1 MTVETLAQGVLN
13 VQLFLKPLEEEA
25 DFVPC
30 ERMRLLGV
38 VMLQCLPAVDLSG
51 SGWCGNGR
59 IPANRR
65 AILAAFFA
73 KAIWNIESTA
83 TLIQTLRT
91 NRQMRMLCGWQNGPG
106 EIPSESTFSRAFKEL
121 ARNETLCSVHERLVD
136 GFYGN
141 KLIGHLSVDSAVI
154 EVPEHVPHRAV
165 PSDRPAAPAK
175 RLDLQPLRTA
185 AENFADLP
193 QASAWGCK
201 KNTRGKTL
209 HWRGAKL
216 HMAVG
221 DGGIPVRAFLS
232 SAGLHDSQAII
243 PLVQS
248 TLSKLNACYL
258 LADAAYDA
266 KAIRDYA
273 GSRGLV
279 ALIDTNRR
287 TSETPVSFSPAEQ
300 RRYAERSGVE
310 RFFSHLA
317 CHGRN
322 TIFVRGARKV
332 MTHLYFGIIVIAIEQ
347 MLRMVC

>member
-1 MTVETLAQGVLN
+1 MGAEMLVQGVLK
-13 VQLFLKPLEEEA
+13 VQLFLKALEEEA

-30 ERMRLLGV
+30 ERSRLLAIVIQRCG
-38 VMLQCLPAVDLSG
+38 AAADLSA
-51 SGWCGNGR
+51 SLWCGNGR
-59 IPANRR
+59 RPADRR

-73 KAIWNIESTA
+73 KAVWNLETTSA
-83 TLIQTLRT
+83 LVRTLRT
-91 NRQMRMLCGWQNGPG
+91 NRQMRLLCGWQNGPG
-106 EIPSESTFSRAFKEL
+106 EIPSESTFSRAFAQFAANDAL
-121 ARNETLCSVHERLVD
+121 RRIHERLVD

-154 EVPEHVPHRAV
+154 EVPERAPRRTVP
-165 PSDRPAAPAK
+165 PDRPAAPAK
-175 RLDLQPLRTA
+175 RLELQPLRTA
-185 AENFADLP
+185 SENFADLP

-209 HWRGAKL
+209 HWHGAKL

-232 SAGLHDSQAII
+232 SACLHDSQAII

-266 KAIRDYA
+266 KAIRDYTA
-273 GSRGLV
+273 SRGLV

-287 TSETPVSFSPAEQ
+287 TSETVVSFSPAEQ

-310 RFFSHLA
+310 RFFSHLDR
-317 CHGRN
+317 HGRN

-332 MTHLYFGIIVIAIEQ
+332 MTHLYFGIIVIALEQ